1 MDATVALLINA
12 LSGKQCIS
20 AIEEYNLGY
29 ITCPS
34 SFPDQMKSRALLS
47 LVIGLTYTVSSLQIA
62 DHGRL
67 CENNTTL
74 RHLIEMRNPYIDP
87 INILQVEILR
97 RLRQDPENSQLKEAL
112 MITMHGIAAGM
123 KNSG

>member
-1 MDATVALLINA
+1 MYFALRF
-12 LSGKQCIS
+12 
-20 AIEEYNLGY
+20 
-29 ITCPS
+29 T
-34 SFPDQMKSRALLS
+34 
-47 LVIGLTYTVSSLQIA
+47 LVCALQIS

-74 RHLIEMRNPYIDP
+74 RHLIEMRTPFIDP
-87 INILQVEILR
+87 INILQAEILR
-97 RLRQDPENSQLKEAL
+97 RLQTDPEDWKLKEGL